1 MKWILIMLL
10 LVNASLF
17 GYQGWQAQQPEQE
30 VVSSFSVQHGNL
42 ALSESQ
48 QARLAKSSEATQTS
62 QKTTQTTS
70 AKCVRITGLKES
82 DSLPVVE
89 SRLKALE
96 LNVKQVRAKE
106 LLKREY
112 QVVLGPFNSVDQAR
126 SEMIAINAK
135 GFESFVI
142 SKGDLANSLSLGL
155 FSTKENA
162 QRRLAELSAVDIT
175 ARAIEI
181 ERFNEAIQLVLDSK
195 SSLLIADPT
204 LASLVNQFEGVDFT
218 RFICN

>member
-17 GYQGWQAQQPEQE
+17 GYQAWQAQQPEQE

-48 QARLAKSSEATQTS
+48 QARLAKSAEATQTS
-62 QKTTQTTS
+62 QKSTQSTS

-112 QVVLGPFNSVDQAR
+112 QVVLGPFNSIDQAR

>member
-17 GYQGWQAQQPEQE
+17 GYQAWQAQQPEQE

-48 QARLAKSSEATQTS
+48 QARLAKSSEATQAS
-62 QKTTQTTS
+62 QKTTQSTS

-112 QVVLGPFNSVDQAR
+112 QVVLGPFNSIDQAR